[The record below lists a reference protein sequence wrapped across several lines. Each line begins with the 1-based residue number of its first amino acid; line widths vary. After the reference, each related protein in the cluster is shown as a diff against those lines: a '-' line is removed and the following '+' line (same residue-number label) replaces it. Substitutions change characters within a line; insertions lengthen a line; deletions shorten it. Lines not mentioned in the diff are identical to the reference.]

1 MSRRQALYTMRSQPY
16 LTPQLQ
22 HPAPLLSHQKY
33 LHHSQGDRDVP
44 RRYQGQLRHQTT
56 TVTFVWE
63 MCTRTRKLDS
73 LRSCCLVLTVE
84 DQVDV
89 TLWCHTCSFHFCVK
103 TARKMAQV
111 WLLFHFSRGQNRES
125 RSSVFLCSETKRKRL
140 LRRLLSARIKAK
152 VKE

>member
-44 RRYQGQLRHQTT
+44 RRYRVQLCHQTT

-89 TLWCHTCSFHFCVK
+89 TLWCHASSFQFVAAACLWARCSHYI
-103 TARKMAQV
+103 MAKPASTP
-111 WLLFHFSRGQNRES
+111 LAYDATE
-125 RSSVFLCSETKRKRL
+125 
-140 LRRLLSARIKAK
+140 
-152 VKE
+152 

>member
-44 RRYQGQLRHQTT
+44 RRYQGQLCHQTT

-89 TLWCHTCSFHFCVK
+89 TLWCQFFVFFWCHIYVAFIFVAAACLWARCSHYIMEK
-103 TARKMAQV
+103 PASTPLAHDAI
-111 WLLFHFSRGQNRES
+111 E
-125 RSSVFLCSETKRKRL
+125 
-140 LRRLLSARIKAK
+140 
-152 VKE
+152 